1 MQKVKLLWAIA
12 GLFFLVPFGAA
23 AQQAGQLEL
32 SMNYPKVHRRI
43 GFQYGGQLSKSPDLK
58 STLYYSVETRIYAQQ
73 LSHAMMGDKLI
84 GSFTLPDSAQAF
96 ALVFKDEETTDKND
110 GRGYIY
116 NVYTADNLPSLGT
129 YASEASFYGN
139 MAALFGVTRNF
150 DTAVTLYEKEFAQHP
165 DQKDI
170 YKETYLTAGLYSR
183 DRVTVLGGIKS
194 EWEQMIARKAPED
207 SLLKVYGILSN
218 FDRANG
224 QQYKDSVLAIYPHG
238 QLSAR
243 DKVGNIFKK
252 TTADSMVTAYDDLI
266 NEYKDQKPED
276 ILNPQQFYYIVAKKY
291 WEEKNADKFQQFAD
305 QVDINSMRSSIYNSA
320 AWPIAEAQVK
330 DSLDLGVTLAKKSV
344 DAAVKMKDDRPTYYT
359 KSEWDKVCQSNYS
372 MVADTY
378 GYLLFQQGKVKDAL
392 DIQQKVV
399 EGLST
404 DADVNG
410 RYIQY
415 LLANN
420 DAESALEKGADF
432 VKAGHGDQTLKQLM
446 KQAYQKVNNNDT
458 GFAAYY
464 NKLQAVAFEHQS
476 AEIKKSML
484 DEPGHNFT
492 LKDIN
497 DKTVSLD
504 SLKGKVV
511 IVDFWATWCGPCKMS
526 FPGMQMALDKY
537 KNDPDVVFL
546 FIDTW
551 ERQPTM
557 EQRKKEIQK
566 LMTDNDYSFHVVL
579 DDPTNEEKQEYKTVS
594 AYGVTGIPTK
604 FVLDRAGNIR
614 FKAIGFDG
622 NSEKLA
628 EELSVMIELAKK
640 AGQSSN

>member
-1 MQKVKLLWAIA
+1 MQKVKFLWAVA
-12 GLFFLVPFGAA
+12 GLFFLAPFGTE
-23 AQQAGQLEL
+23 AQQSSSLEL

-43 GFQYGGQLSKSPDLK
+43 GFQYDGQLSKSPDLK

-96 ALVFKDEETTDKND
+96 ALVFKDEETTDKNN
-110 GRGYIY
+110 GRGYVY

-129 YASEASFYGN
+129 YASEAVFYGN
-139 MAALFGVTRNF
+139 MASLFGITRNF
-150 DTAVTLYEKEFAQHP
+150 DTSVTLYEKEFAQHP

-170 YKETYLTAGLYSR
+170 YRNEYLTAGLYSK
-183 DRVTVLGGIKS
+183 DRITVLGGIKS
-194 EWEQMIARKAPED
+194 KWEQMISRRAPED
-207 SLLKVYGILSN
+207 SLIKVYSILSN
-218 FDRANG
+218 FDRPNAEA
-224 QQYKDSVLAIYPHG
+224 YKDSVLALYPHG
-238 QLSAR
+238 LLSAR
-243 DKVGNIFKK
+243 DKVGGVFKK
-252 TTADSMVTAYDDLI
+252 TSADSMVSAYNELMA
-266 NEYKDQKPED
+266 EYKDQKPED

-291 WEEKNADKFQQFAD
+291 WEEKNADKFQQYAD
-305 QVDINSMRSSIYNSA
+305 KVDINSMRSSIYNSA
-320 AWPIAEAQVK
+320 AWPIAEAQAK
-330 DSLDLGVTLAKKSV
+330 DSLELGVTLAKKSV
-344 DAAVKMKDDRPTYYT
+344 DAAQKMKDDRPTYYT
-359 KSEWDKVCQSNYS
+359 KPEWEKVCQSNYS

-378 GYLLFQQGKVKDAL
+378 GYLLFQQDKVKDAL
-392 DIQQKVV
+392 EIQQKVV
-399 EGLST
+399 DGLST

-410 RYIQY
+410 RYIEY

-420 DAESALEKGADF
+420 DAEAALEKGAGF
-432 VKAGHGDQTLKQLM
+432 VKAGHGDQTLKQYM
-446 KQAYQKVNNNDT
+446 QQAYQKVNNNDT

-464 NKLQAVAFEHQS
+464 NKLEAVAFEHQS

-484 DEPGHNFT
+484 DEPGHSFT
-492 LKDIN
+492 LKDMN
-497 DKTVSLD
+497 GKTVSLD

-537 KNDPDVVFL
+537 KNDPEVVFL

-557 EQRKKEIQK
+557 DQRKQEIQQ
-566 LMTDNDYSFHVVL
+566 LMKDNGYTFHVVL
-579 DDPTNEEKQEYKTVS
+579 DDPTTEEKQNYKTVS
-594 AYGVTGIPTK
+594 AYGVSGIPTK
-604 FVLDRAGNIR
+604 FVLDRDGKIR

-628 EELSVMIELAKK
+628 SELSIMIELAKK
-640 AGQSSN
+640 ANQE

>member
-12 GLFFLVPFGAA
+12 GLFFLAPVGVS
-23 AQQAGQLEL
+23 AQQTGQLEL

-43 GFQYGGQLSKSPDLK
+43 GFQYDGQLSKSPDLK
-58 STLYYSVETRIYAQQ
+58 STLYYSVETRIYALP
-73 LSHAMMGDKLI
+73 LSHAMMGEKLI

-96 ALVFKDEETTDKND
+96 ALVFKDDDNTDKND
-110 GRGYIY
+110 GRGYVY
-116 NVYTADNLPSLGT
+116 NVFTADNLPSLGT

-139 MAALFGVTRNF
+139 MASLFGITRNF
-150 DTAVTLYEKEFAQHP
+150 DTSVTLYEKEFAQHP

-170 YKETYLTAGLYSR
+170 YRESYLTAGLYSK
-183 DRVTVLGGIKS
+183 DRVSVLGGIKS
-194 EWEQMIARKAPED
+194 DWEQMIARKAPED

-218 FDRANG
+218 FDRGNVQG
-224 QQYKDSVLAIYPHG
+224 YKDSVLALYPHG
-238 QLSAR
+238 LLSAR
-243 DKVGNIFKK
+243 DKIGPIFNK
-252 TTADSMVTAYDDLI
+252 TTADSMVLAYNNLME
-266 NEYKDQKPED
+266 EYKDQKPED

-291 WEEKNADKFQQFAD
+291 WEEKNADKFQQYAD
-305 QVDINSMRSSIYNSA
+305 KVSINNMRSSIYNSA
-320 AWPIAEAQVK
+320 AWPIAEAQAK

-344 DAAVKMKDDRPTYYT
+344 DAAQKMKDDRPTYYT
-359 KSEWDKVCQSNYS
+359 QPEWDKICQSNYS

-399 EGLST
+399 DGLST

-415 LLANN
+415 LLANS
-420 DAESALEKGADF
+420 DAETALEKGSDF
-432 VKAGHGDQTLKQLM
+432 IKAGHADQNLKQLLE
-446 KQAYQKVNNNDT
+446 QAYQKVNNNDT
-458 GFAAYY
+458 GFTAYY
-464 NKLQAVAFEHQS
+464 DKLEAVAFEHQS

-484 DEPGHNFT
+484 DEPGHAFT
-492 LKDIN
+492 LKDMQG
-497 DKTVSLD
+497 KTVSLD

-537 KNDPDVVFL
+537 KNDPEVVFL

-551 ERQPTM
+551 ERQPTL
-557 EQRKKEIQK
+557 EQRKQEIQQ
-566 LMTDNDYSFHVVL
+566 LMTDNSYSFHVVL
-579 DDPTNEEKQEYKTVS
+579 DDPTTEEKQNYKTVS
-594 AYGVTGIPTK
+594 AYGVSGIPTK
-604 FVLDRAGNIR
+604 FVLDKEGKIR

-628 EELSVMIELAKK
+628 AELSIMIELAKK
-640 AGQSSN
+640 ANQE